1 MRAWIIVLWVMAALT
16 AIAATVL
23 FYIFIQPEK
32 KAAKMPKF
40 IRVIRDILDMKDLY
54 LEYALKALYVCGTL
68 FCIICGIYM
77 FLGFGP
83 NYYGGVRWYGGYGLL
98 LMLLGPVVLRLIY
111 ELILMFVLLVK
122 NTMQI
127 NKKIKAP
134 EGFEEEKKEEPAPAP
149 EQPGVVIVHSYDQ

>member
-1 MRAWIIVLWVMAALT
+1 MRAWIIVLWVLAALT

-40 IRVIRDILDMKDLY
+40 IRIIRDVLDMKDLY

-68 FCIICGIYM
+68 FCVICGIYM
-77 FLGFGP
+77 FFGFGP
-83 NYYGGVRWYGGYGLL
+83 NHYGGIRWYGGYGLL
-98 LMLLGPVVLRLIY
+98 LMLLGPVVLRLVF

-127 NKKIKAP
+127 NKKISTP
-134 EGFEEEKKEEPAPAP
+134 EGMKEEKKEDNAPAP
-149 EQPGVVIVHSYDQ
+149 EKPGVVIVQTHE